1 MTATLTAPGT
11 AAPTTTPRPLERLGS
26 CWHNVVVL
34 TRRNIVHIQREPM
47 QLSDVT
53 VQPVLFTLLFVYI
66 FGAGIVLPGGGNYT
80 DFAIAGMLMLNL
92 TTSAMGTAVGLSTD
106 LSTGVIDRFRT
117 LPMWRAAVLA
127 GRSIADILTAC
138 VCTLIVAVTGLA
150 IGWRPDASIGAVVA
164 GFGIALLF
172 AYAMSWAC
180 ACLGLVSKG
189 PESAQSMGL
198 LILFPLAFVSNAMVP
213 TQHMPSW
220 LRVLADWNPV
230 SAVASALRNLW
241 GNPNPSATIHAWPM
255 QHPVWA
261 ALLWSAAILLVCGP
275 LAVRLY
281 RRRTTG

>member
-1 MTATLTAPGT
+1 MTTTMPTPVVTAPASTGG
-11 AAPTTTPRPLERLGS
+11 PLERAIA
-26 CWHNVVVL
+26 CWRNVVVL

-66 FGAGIVLPGGGNYT
+66 FGAGIVLPDGGNYT

-138 VCTLIVAVTGLA
+138 VCTAIVALTGLA
-150 IGWRPDASIGAVVA
+150 IGWRTDTDALSVVA

-189 PESAQSMGL
+189 PESAQSVGL

-213 TQHMPSW
+213 TQHMPTW
-220 LRVLADWNPV
+220 LRTLADWNPV
-230 SAVASALRNLW
+230 SAVASAVRHLW
-241 GNPNPSATIHAWPM
+241 GNPNPSATIPAWPM
-255 QHPVWA
+255 QHPVLA
-261 ALLWSAAILLVCGP
+261 AVGWSVAILVVCAP
-275 LAVRLY
+275 LAVHLY
-281 RRRTTG
+281 RRRTTD